1 MHRIYFLLLTLCLS
15 QWSFAKTF
23 ITADRYLD
31 VENGH
36 FVASPV
42 IVIEG
47 DRILSMTGNIER
59 RQQSDLVINLTGMT
73 LLPGLIDS

>member
-47 DRILSMTGNIER
+47 DRIL
-59 RQQSDLVINLTGMT
+59 
-73 LLPGLIDS
+73 